1 MMQRRDTLGPTPPD
15 TTLDEQRESKGRTA
29 FLVNRIHAAKNLD
42 ELFIELKEDLRN
54 LFEVEQ
60 LTLYAVDR
68 ERRELYSKFLLD
80 PIEGVKEIRVPINEH
95 SISGYCAR
103 HGKVLNI
110 TDAYD
115 EAELAAISPRLSFD
129 RSWDE
134 RSGFRTRQMLA
145 VPILFDQKY
154 LMGVL
159 LLLNKKNKKRFTP
172 DEEAFVREIAETLG
186 IALRNHYQ
194 LSQRRSASK
203 FDYLLEQ
210 NLITRDE
217 LDVAISDARRKGQ
230 DVETVLIDE
239 YRVPKKEVG
248 KALSTFFGCP
258 FVEFD
263 EHAVVDPT
271 LIKGINFDYLKA
283 NSWVPLRREGATVD
297 VLVDNP
303 KDLQKTEHIR
313 HLMKGATVRFFVG
326 LRKDIMQ
333 YLNAAS
339 GKHEIQDSIQNI
351 LGELTGEE
359 GGHSPEDDDEGT
371 SVSED
376 DSAVVRLASQIIV
389 DAYKRGA
396 SDIHIE
402 PYSARQDTLVRI
414 RIDGQCREY
423 QRIPAS
429 YRRPL
434 VSRFK
439 IMARLDIAERRKPQ
453 DGKIKFRLPT
463 NREIELRVATI
474 PTANN
479 NEDVV
484 MRILAASEPMPM
496 AQLQMTERNMR
507 AFQSIIQRPYGLVLV
522 VGPTGSGKTTTLH
535 SALGHINTPE
545 RKIWTAEDPVEIT
558 QYGLRQVQVNPRIGF
573 TFAAAMRS
581 FLRADPDI
589 IMVGEMRD
597 AETAHIGIEA
607 SLTGHLVFSTL
618 HTNSAVETVTRLL
631 DMGLDSFNFA
641 DALLG
646 VLAQR
651 LVRTLCS
658 ACKEAYHPP
667 EDAFVELREAYGPEG
682 FGALGVRYT
691 PAFVLHRGKGCQ
703 ACNNTGYKGRVGIH
717 ELLINNDEVRHLIQT
732 RARVT
737 EIVEAAKR
745 DGMTTLIQDGVLKAL
760 RGLTDVA
767 QVKAVASK

>member
-1 MMQRRDTLGPTPPD
+1 MVQRDETLGATPSELSIGGQSRP
-15 TTLDEQRESKGRTA
+15 LSRTA
-29 FLVNRIHAAKNLD
+29 FIINRIHAAKNLD

-54 LFEVEQ
+54 LFNVEQ

-80 PIEGVKEIRVPINEH
+80 PIEGVQEFRVPINEH

-103 HGKVLNI
+103 HGKTLNVV
-110 TDAYD
+110 DAYN

-145 VPILFDQKY
+145 VPILFERKY
-154 LMGVL
+154 LMGAL
-159 LLLNKKNKKRFTP
+159 LLLNKRSGGKFTA
-172 DEEAFVREIAETLG
+172 EEENFVREIAETLG

-194 LSQRRSASK
+194 LAQRRPTTK
-203 FDYLLEQ
+203 FDYLLEH

-217 LDVAISDARRKGQ
+217 LDAAIAESRRKGI

-248 KALSTFFGCP
+248 QALSTFFNCS

-263 EHAVVDPT
+263 DRAAIDPS

-283 NSWVPLRREGATVD
+283 NNWIPLRREGANVD

-303 KDLQKTEHIR
+303 KDLHKIEQIQL
-313 HLMKGATVRFFVG
+313 LMKGAKVQFFVG
-326 LRKDIMQ
+326 LRKDILQ
-333 YLNAAS
+333 YLYAAS
-339 GKHEIQDSIQNI
+339 GKHDMLDSIQNI
-351 LGELTGEE
+351 IGELTG
-359 GGHSPEDDDEGT
+359 DEV
-371 SVSED
+371 VSED
-376 DSAVVRLASQIIV
+376 EDEEGAGVHEDDNVIVRLANQIIV

-402 PYSARQDTLVRI
+402 PYTARQDTVVRI

-423 QRIPAS
+423 QRIPPT
-429 YRRPL
+429 YRRAL
-434 VSRFK
+434 VSRIK

-474 PTANN
+474 PTANA

-484 MRILAASEPMPM
+484 MRILAASEPIPLD
-496 AQLQMTERNMR
+496 QLQMSERNIR
-507 AFQSIIQRPYGLVLV
+507 VFQTIIRRPYGLVLV

-535 SALGHINTPE
+535 SALGAINTPE
-545 RKIWTAEDPVEIT
+545 LKIWTAEDPVEIT
-558 QYGLRQVQVNPRIGF
+558 QYGLRQVQVNSRIGF
-573 TFAAAMRS
+573 TFAAAMRA
-581 FLRADPDI
+581 FLRADPDVV
-589 IMVGEMRD
+589 MVGEMRD
-597 AETAHIGIEA
+597 EETAHIGIEA

-631 DMGLDSFNFA
+631 DMGLDPFNFA

-658 ACKEAYHPP
+658 ACKESYHPP
-667 EDAFVELREAYGPEG
+667 EEAFHELRDAYGADAFAT
-682 FGALGVRYT
+682 LGVSYT
-691 PAFVLHRGKGCQ
+691 PDFLLYRGTGCPQ
-703 ACNNTGYKGRVGIH
+703 CNNTGYKGRVGIH
-717 ELLINNDEVRHLIQT
+717 ELLINTDETKRLIQT
-732 RARVT
+732 KSRT
-737 EIVEAAKR
+737 TDILQAAQR
-745 DGMTTLIQDGVLKAL
+745 DGMTTLLQDGIQKAL
-760 RGLTDVA
+760 RGLTDFA